1 MFNRLRQ
8 VPAMA
13 KRSFIRKSLRLL
25 AMVFGAVVALV
36 FLTILL
42 FRFVNLPTSAFMLAY
57 QLGSAPEPLRQEWVP
72 MEEISPWMPL
82 AVVASEDQRF
92 PYHAGVDF
100 EAIRKAVS
108 EYKAGE
114 GLRGASTITQQTAKN
129 LFLWNGRSFVR
140 KALEA
145 VLALGIDGLW
155 PKERVLEV
163 YLNIA
168 EFGPGIYGVEAASEI
183 YFGKPARQ
191 LSQNQ
196 AARLAAVLPNPK
208 VLSVTSPTAYV
219 QERVV
224 WIQQQMNQLSGL
236 NILNSCNASIGM
248 GRQYKP
254 LKHGIHRA
262 TCTGCAFEQ
271 HEVLDRHGAE

>member
-42 FRFVNLPTSAFMLAY
+42 FRFVNPPTSAFMLAY
-57 QLGSAPEPLRQEWVP
+57 QLGSAPEPLRQEWV
-72 MEEISPWMPL
+72 PL

-145 VLALGIDGLW
+145 VLALGVDGLW

-168 EFGPGIYGVEAASEI
+168 EFGPGIYGVEAASQS

-191 LSQNQ
+191 LSQTQ

-208 VLSVTSPTAYV
+208 MLSVTSPSAYV

-236 NILNSCNASIGM
+236 RYLEA
-248 GRQYKP
+248 
-254 LKHGIHRA
+254 L
-262 TCTGCAFEQ
+262 
-271 HEVLDRHGAE
+271 

>member
-1 MFNRLRQ
+1 
-8 VPAMA
+8 MA

-25 AMVFGAVVALV
+25 AMAFGAVVAMV

-42 FRFVNLPTSAFMLAY
+42 FRFVNPPTSAFMLAY
-57 QLGSAPEPLRQEWVP
+57 QLGTAPEPLRQEWVL
-72 MEEISPWMPL
+72 MAEISPWMPL

-168 EFGPGIYGVEAASEI
+168 EFGPGIYGVEAASQI
-183 YFGKPARQ
+183 YFGKPARK
-191 LSQNQ
+191 LSQTQ

-208 VLSVTSPTAYV
+208 VLSVTAPTAYV

-224 WIQQQMNQLSGL
+224 WIQRQMNQLSGL
-236 NILNSCNASIGM
+236 KYL
-248 GRQYKP
+248 
-254 LKHGIHRA
+254 
-262 TCTGCAFEQ
+262 EQ
-271 HEVLDRHGAE
+271 L

>member
-1 MFNRLRQ
+1 MFNRVRQ

-25 AMVFGAVVALV
+25 AMAFGAVVAMV

-42 FRFVNLPTSAFMLAY
+42 FRFVNPPTSAFMLAY

-72 MEEISPWMPL
+72 MAEISPWMPL

-168 EFGPGIYGVEAASEI
+168 EFGAGIYGVEAASQI
-183 YFGKPARQ
+183 YFGKPARK
-191 LSQNQ
+191 LSQTQ

-208 VLSVTSPTAYV
+208 VLSVTAPTAYV

-224 WIQQQMNQLSGL
+224 WRSEERRVGKE
-236 NILNSCNASIGM
+236 
-248 GRQYKP
+248 GRS
-254 LKHGIHRA
+254 RWS
-262 TCTGCAFEQ
+262 
-271 HEVLDRHGAE
+271 EVH

>member
-1 MFNRLRQ
+1 
-8 VPAMA
+8 MA

-25 AMVFGAVVALV
+25 AMAFGAVVALV

-42 FRFVNLPTSAFMLAY
+42 FRFVNPPTSAFMLAY
-57 QLGSAPEPLRQEWVP
+57 QLGTAPEPLRQEWVL
-72 MEEISPWMPL
+72 MAEMSPWMPL

-183 YFGKPARQ
+183 YFGKPARK
-191 LSQNQ
+191 LSQTQ

-208 VLSVTSPTAYV
+208 VLSVTAPTAYV

-236 NILNSCNASIGM
+236 KYL
-248 GRQYKP
+248 
-254 LKHGIHRA
+254 
-262 TCTGCAFEQ
+262 EQ
-271 HEVLDRHGAE
+271 L

>member
-1 MFNRLRQ
+1 
-8 VPAMA
+8 MA

-25 AMVFGAVVALV
+25 AMAFGAVVAMV

-42 FRFVNLPTSAFMLAY
+42 FRFVNPPTSAFMLAY

-72 MEEISPWMPL
+72 MAEISPWMPL

-168 EFGPGIYGVEAASEI
+168 EFGPGIYGVEAASQI

-191 LSQNQ
+191 LSQTQ

-208 VLSVTSPTAYV
+208 VLSVTAPTAYV

-236 NILNSCNASIGM
+236 KYL
-248 GRQYKP
+248 
-254 LKHGIHRA
+254 
-262 TCTGCAFEQ
+262 EQ
-271 HEVLDRHGAE
+271 L